1 MNLKELLFWG
11 YGTGRLIAVCSFV
24 ARIIEGARDSKVFRP
39 PNPWLMALLG
49 VLREMYETE
58 DLKMNIKFEVQVLC
72 KNINI
77 KIEDIQRTSQLTTIP
92 VPIKDSRNP
101 DFNVKAAAATPTT
114 TGQSPMSGV
123 SSAAS
128 AAAMQNIQQGLI
140 MPQTAEEASID
151 EANKQSSGEVNGA
164 GPGSQEQTVIPNLA
178 AYVTINPS
186 LQFFATNPAQ
196 RRLVSLA
203 VDRAIREIIQPVV
216 ERSVTIASVTTK
228 QLILKDFST
237 EPNEQQLRNGAHLMI
252 SNLAGSLALVTCK
265 EPLRVSIGNHLRSLL
280 QQVTSDQS
288 LIEQIVQVCSN
299 DNLELGCMLIEKAS
313 TEKAIRD
320 VDESL
325 AVAIQSRRKSREAN
339 QPFVDSS
346 IKLGGKYPRELPDAL
361 KPNIGGLHPQQLLVY
376 EGFQRARAMAVAA
389 QQQQQV
395 RLSPSSYPYL
405 SLNFLSSSLFPSSS
419 SLSSSTLFFIS
430 SHFFFISFIFIF
442 LSFFSKTIMHTIL
455 LDDFKIST
463 TDPSVSRYP
472 FPTVRC

>member
-92 VPIKDSRNP
+92 VPVKDARNP
-101 DFNVKAAAATPTT
+101 DFNVKVAVAAPAANN
-114 TGQSPMSGV
+114 QSPMSGA
-123 SSAAS
+123 SPAAN
-128 AAAMQNIQQGLI
+128 AAAMQNIQQGI
-140 MPQTAEEASID
+140 AMPQAEDTSVD
-151 EANKQSSGEVNGA
+151 ENKQLGEVAGA
-164 GPGSQEQTVIPNLA
+164 AGSQEQTVIPNLA

-186 LQFFATNPAQ
+186 LLFFATNPAQ

-265 EPLRVSIGNHLRSLL
+265 EPLRLSIGNHLRSLL

-325 AVAIQSRRKSREAN
+325 AVAIQTRRKAREAN
-339 QPFVDSS
+339 QPFVDSTA
-346 IKLGGKYPRELPDAL
+346 KPGGKYPRELPDAL
-361 KPNIGGLHPQQLLVY
+361 KPNLGGLHPQQLLVY
-376 EGFQRARAMAVAA
+376 EGFQRARVMAVAA

-395 RLSPSSYPYL
+395 SL
-405 SLNFLSSSLFPSSS
+405 SLLFYD
-419 SLSSSTLFFIS
+419 LFTT
-430 SHFFFISFIFIF
+430 
-442 LSFFSKTIMHTIL
+442 FFSRADTRVSCPITDVEQLKYHASALLTIL
-455 LDDFKIST
+455 HSII
-463 TDPSVSRYP
+463 P
-472 FPTVRC
+472 

>member
-1 MNLKELLFWG
+1 M
-11 YGTGRLIAVCSFV
+11 
-24 ARIIEGARDSKVFRP
+24 
-39 PNPWLMALLG
+39 
-49 VLREMYETE
+49 
-58 DLKMNIKFEVQVLC
+58 
-72 KNINI
+72 
-77 KIEDIQRTSQLTTIP
+77 
-92 VPIKDSRNP
+92 
-101 DFNVKAAAATPTT
+101 
-114 TGQSPMSGV
+114 
-123 SSAAS
+123 
-128 AAAMQNIQQGLI
+128 
-140 MPQTAEEASID
+140 
-151 EANKQSSGEVNGA
+151 
-164 GPGSQEQTVIPNLA
+164 IPNLA
-178 AYVTINPS
+178 AYVIINPS

-325 AVAIQSRRKSREAN
+325 AAAIQSRRKSREAN
-339 QPFVDSS
+339 QTFIDTTAKP
-346 IKLGGKYPRELPDAL
+346 GGKYPRELPDAL
-361 KPNIGGLHPQQLLVY
+361 KPNMGGLHAQQLLVY
-376 EGFQRARAMAVAA
+376 EGFQRARAIAAAA

-395 RLSPSSYPYL
+395 INLIIMNYL
-405 SLNFLSSSLFPSSS
+405 LIILFI
-419 SLSSSTLFFIS
+419 LIVFIIFFAYL
-430 SHFFFISFIFIF
+430 
-442 LSFFSKTIMHTIL
+442 LSFFVNLYCFVYIIYTTTNYTIPTYHTYI
-455 LDDFKIST
+455 T
-463 TDPSVSRYP
+463 TTYHHN
-472 FPTVRC
+472 